1 VKEPLKL
8 PFLFLFI
15 LLCALVVLSALNVL
29 FTWGMQ
35 ESGTRAFSLGWA
47 AARLPRSAFEA
58 LLPAV
63 VLSLVG
69 AGIRMVRRPFSRF
82 LGLLLCLVVSY
93 ACLVNG
99 MIWLRLLARRALPAQ
114 ATAADY
120 FSPGSFTR
128 VGGSLVVA
136 QSADGQALAGVLV
149 ATPSAAAGSARLAV
163 HPRAEATLADGA
175 VRLRLP
181 GRAAA
186 LAGRP
191 DLQRA
196 AVFAPD
202 TFTRYFLRDIDVLV
216 ADFEGMLAGSLPEFF
231 AASFA
236 LLFLCTASF
245 VFLRLSRWPM
255 LNVLLLLLAVRAC
268 ALLWHFL
275 SVSAAPRI
283 ASHVS
288 DALLARMFPSAVMA
302 ALAVVLLLA
311 DILFVPADRWKRME
325 AA

>member
-1 VKEPLKL
+1 
-8 PFLFLFI
+8 
-15 LLCALVVLSALNVL
+15 
-29 FTWGMQ
+29 
-35 ESGTRAFSLGWA
+35 
-47 AARLPRSAFEA
+47 
-58 LLPAV
+58 
-63 VLSLVG
+63 
-69 AGIRMVRRPFSRF
+69 MVRRPFSRL
-82 LGLLLCLVVSY
+82 LGLLLCLAVSY

-99 MIWLRLLARRALPAQ
+99 MIWLRLLARTSLPAQ
-114 ATAADY
+114 AAAADY

-128 VGGSLVVA
+128 VGGSLVAV
-136 QSADGQALAGVLV
+136 QSSDGQGLRGVLV
-149 ATPSAAAGSARLAV
+149 ATPSAAAPRARLAV
-163 HPRAEATLADGA
+163 YPRAEVSLADSA

-186 LAGRP
+186 LAGEP

-202 TFTRYFLRDIDVLV
+202 TFTRYFLRDIGVLV
-216 ADFEGMLAGSLPEFF
+216 ADLERLLAGSLPEFF
-231 AASFA
+231 AAGFA

-255 LNVLLLLLAVRAC
+255 LNVLLLLLAARAY

-283 ASHVS
+283 ALYVT
-288 DALLARMFPSAVMA
+288 DALLARMFPSAVMTL
-302 ALAVVLLLA
+302 LAVVLLLA

-325 AA
+325 EA